1 MPKWAQEMTKTVPTI
16 LIVESDS
23 PTLQL
28 YQRALSLDYEVLACS
43 DETQAL
49 KMLETRELQAVVLEP
64 AIYGGRGW
72 SLLAS
77 LKAAPQTQ
85 FVPVILCTILDE
97 RKRGLEMGAAACLV
111 KPVLPTTLL
120 QTLRKVTE
128 SDVSFGDGAAG

>member
-1 MPKWAQEMTKTVPTI
+1 MAKTIPTI
-16 LIVESDS
+16 LIVESNF

-28 YQRALSLDYEVLACS
+28 YQRALSQEYDVLACS

-49 KMLETRELQAVVLEP
+49 KMLGTRELQAVVLEP

-72 SLLAS
+72 SLLAA
-77 LKAAPQTQ
+77 LKAGPQTQ

-120 QTLRKVTE
+120 QTLRNVT
-128 SDVSFGDGAAG
+128 DNGA